1 MKKFL
6 FITIVFPLLPLKNHG
21 QCDEKTTLRSRMVQ
35 EIKDSGTLEIPIDAT
50 VIMDGEKITVTV
62 IDPRSGEKE
71 VLESHI
77 IQTLK
82 CAWKKFPENGISR
95 FKAMTRK
102 ENEKATVSEII
113 MEGKSGST
121 TLTYTPENDSSTKI
135 RFVIYP

>member
-6 FITIVFPLLPLKNHG
+6 FITIVFSLLPLKNHG
-21 QCDEKTTLRSRMVQ
+21 QCDEKTTLQSHMFQ
-35 EIKDSGTLEIPIDAT
+35 EIKDHGILEVPIDAT

-62 IDPRSGEKE
+62 IDPHNGEKE
-71 VLESHI
+71 ILESHI

-82 CAWKKFPENGISR
+82 CVWKKFPENGISR

-102 ENEKATVSEII
+102 GNEKATASEII

-121 TLTYTPENDSSTKI
+121 TLTYIPEKDNGTKI
-135 RFVIYP
+135 RFVIYH